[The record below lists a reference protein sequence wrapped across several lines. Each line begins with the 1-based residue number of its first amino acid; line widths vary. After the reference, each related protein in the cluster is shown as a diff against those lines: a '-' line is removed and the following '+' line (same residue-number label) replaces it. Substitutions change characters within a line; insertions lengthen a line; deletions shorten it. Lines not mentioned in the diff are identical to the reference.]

1 MDNIIRDGE
10 VMFKKNPK
18 AGVLEVSKLIDSE
31 ISKRQGDQTK
41 HNFLE
46 KEIFH
51 KRENGLT
58 MNSQKY
64 HIT

>member
-1 MDNIIRDGE
+1 
-10 VMFKKNPK
+10 MFKKNPK
-18 AGVLEVSKLIDSE
+18 AGVLEVSKLIDSA